1 MASLLQEKSEKEKKE
16 RINVVMPASLMAEL
30 RRLIPPRQRSR
41 FIARATAD
49 RLLQLKQ
56 RKALEEAAGAWT
68 DENHPEL
75 QTPEDVQNWLR
86 EIRASTNER
95 IQRLFDE

>member
-1 MASLLQEKSEKEKKE
+1 MSILPREKPEKEKKE
-16 RINVVMPASLMAEL
+16 RLNVVMPASLVAEL
-30 RRLIPPRQRSR
+30 RRLIPPRERSR

-56 RKALEEAAGAWT
+56 RRALEIAAGAWK

-75 QTPEDVQNWLR
+75 QTSEDVENWLR

-95 IQRLFDE
+95 IQRLLDE

>member
-1 MASLLQEKSEKEKKE
+1 MSSLPKEKFEEEKKE
-16 RINVVMPASLMAEL
+16 RINVVMPASVVAEL
-30 RRLIPPRQRSR
+30 RRLIPPRERSR

-56 RKALEEAAGAWT
+56 RKALEEAAGAWK

-75 QTPEDVQNWLR
+75 ADGVEAWRDELR
-86 EIRASTNER
+86 RATWER
-95 IQRLFDE
+95 WKEMGLID